1 MLTRPLTPDARKTRC
16 ERIAERIADLVDPTT
31 TRTTQWVKSEDGSRL
46 EPRVVTAEHPPIIV
60 QLGAGVARSTSGR
73 SGGPG
78 SRPVANLE
86 SLSALDLITRHA
98 AECVR
103 DDLGHTPGALVDNL
117 RRLSSEAHTLDDETL
132 LALDV
137 DVRGWWARARV
148 ATTWATAP
156 LRPFVPCMT
165 CGVRGELR
173 VVLEPMAAVCLSCA
187 STWDALTIGVLG
199 EHIRLAMSDPIP
211 DPARVDVVAKA

>member
-1 MLTRPLTPDARKTRC
+1 MLTRPLTSDARKTRC
-16 ERIAERIADLVDPTT
+16 ERIAERISDLVDPAT
-31 TRTTQWVKSEDGSRL
+31 TRTTQWVPSDDGSRL
-46 EPRVVTAEHPPIIV
+46 VPRVVTSEHPPIIV

-78 SRPVANLE
+78 SRPAANLE
-86 SLSALDLITRHA
+86 SLSTLDLISRHA

-103 DDLGHTPGALVDNL
+103 DDLRHAPGTLVDNL
-117 RRLSSEAHTLDDETL
+117 RRLSSEAHNLDDETL
-132 LALDV
+132 VALDV

-156 LRPFVPCMT
+156 LRPFVPCMS

-173 VVLEPMAAVCLSCA
+173 VVLEPMAAVCLSCG
-187 STWDALTIGVLG
+187 STWDAATIGVLG

-211 DPARVDVVAKA
+211 DPARPTAGAQA